1 MAVPFLLM
9 ARRKMVKPRLD
20 ELLVSRSLAES
31 LATAQ
36 AMILAGEVLV
46 DGQKI
51 EKSGA
56 RVDEQAPLRL
66 LGKPLPFVSRAGV
79 KLDHALDH
87 FCVEVAGKICLDIGA
102 STGGF
107 TDCLLQRRAARV
119 FAVDAG
125 TNQLDWKLRCD
136 ARVVSMEKTNARYL
150 NFAKIGTPVGL
161 VTADVSFI
169 SVTMILPV
177 LPELLDPQAE
187 VLVLVKPQ
195 FEVRREQ
202 VETGGLVSDPRL
214 HQQAITRVSRSL
226 LDLGFVQ
233 LDSVPSSLPGAT
245 GNREYFLH
253 AVWQKRV

>member
-1 MAVPFLLM
+1 MAVTFLM
-9 ARRKMVKPRLD
+9 MTRRKMGKPRLD
-20 ELLVSRSLAES
+20 ELLVARGLADSLA
-31 LATAQ
+31 LAQ

-46 DGQKI
+46 DEQKM
-51 EKSGA
+51 EKSGV
-56 RVDEQAPLRL
+56 RVDEQVPLRL

-79 KLDHALDH
+79 KLNHALDH
-87 FCVEVAGKICLDIGA
+87 FRVDVAGKICLDIGA

-107 TDCLLQRRAARV
+107 TDCLLQRGAARV

-136 ARVVSMEKTNARYL
+136 TRVVSLEKTNARYL
-150 NFAKIGTPVGL
+150 SLAKLGAPVSL

-177 LPELLDPQAE
+177 LPALLDPQAE

-195 FEVRREQ
+195 FEVLREQ

-214 HQQAITRVSRSL
+214 HQQAITRVSGSL
-226 LDLGFVQ
+226 LHLGFVQ
-233 LDSVPSSLPGAT
+233 LASVPSALPGAT
-245 GNREYFLH
+245 GNQEYFLH
-253 AVWQKRV
+253 AVWPKRV